1 MTLVVQR
8 MGGQAVKN
16 YRLAVAALVALL
28 LVAFLVVEAAQV
40 PLLSDPAPALGSGGV
55 VAALLGIGLLIGDV
69 VLPVASSV
77 VMLLHGALFGVAIG
91 ALLSLIGA
99 TGAALVGFVIGRRGS
114 PLLAR
119 VIPAPERRRADE
131 LLDRWG
137 LLAVIVTRPVPLLAE
152 AVAMMAG
159 ASRMRASTIAVGAAI
174 GALPAA
180 VLYAVAGALAVSF
193 VNGALVFGA
202 VILLA
207 GAAWLLGRTPVL
219 RRRQPAGS

>member
-1 MTLVVQR
+1 
-8 MGGQAVKN
+8 
-16 YRLAVAALVALL
+16 
-28 LVAFLVVEAAQV
+28 
-40 PLLSDPAPALGSGGV
+40 
-55 VAALLGIGLLIGDV
+55 
-69 VLPVASSV
+69 
-77 VMLLHGALFGVAIG
+77 
-91 ALLSLIGA
+91 
-99 TGAALVGFVIGRRGS
+99 
-114 PLLAR
+114 
-119 VIPAPERRRADE
+119 
-131 LLDRWG
+131 
-137 LLAVIVTRPVPLLAE
+137 VTRPVPLLAE

-207 GAAWLLGRTPVL
+207 GVAWLLGRTPVL